1 MFFSHFFF
9 LPTSNKHVQT
19 LQAWLSKCFETMPAF
34 TAALLRA
41 ISPKKV
47 QQAQKAENVS
57 SLKRHSHDPQHLPAL
72 LATHSPFASCPPVL
86 GCFGYSVLFAPWLF
100 FFFLIL
106 QSSIQLL
113 EPPSLLHPLHFF
125 TMVRRQKLISL
136 GASTMWNLST
146 TARVWAGVTLAQGN
160 IPGLLQTTDYG
171 GSFSVWSLA
180 MLIVASQRKSLASSG
195 LNTLWASSVVQTQTQ
210 MYSKGWGKRWRWYTT
225 VCQWNIPWLDG

>member
-1 MFFSHFFF
+1 MYKPFKHDWVSRLLRLLCCGPSAPRRCNKHKKLRMCPPSSDTHTTRSTCQPF
-9 LPTSNKHVQT
+9 LPLT
-19 LQAWLSKCFETMPAF
+19 P
-34 TAALLRA
+34 
-41 ISPKKV
+41 
-47 QQAQKAENVS
+47 
-57 SLKRHSHDPQHLPAL
+57 HLPPAHL
-72 LATHSPFASCPPVL
+72 CWGVLVILFYLPPD
-86 GCFGYSVLFAPWLF
+86 F
-100 FFFLIL
+100 FFFFFIL

-160 IPGLLQTTDYG
+160 IPALLQTTDYG
-171 GSFSVWSLA
+171 GSFLVWSLA